1 MKPFEY
7 GDEEIGS
14 RELGFAV
21 SSTIIGIGA
30 LSMPRD
36 IAMQTLFSDGWII
49 LLLGGLI
56 CACLGWFVTRVAILF
71 PKQNF
76 VQYTSEHLTK
86 PVSYTIS
93 IILVLTFVALTAYEA
108 RKISI
113 ISQTYL
119 FSDTPIQLLSFFF
132 LLVVVYGIAGSRAA
146 LLRLNV
152 LFLPI
157 VLIAIVLLSLLN
169 VNLMEVDNLLPAFQT
184 DVSQY
189 AVGVKNSIFTFIG
202 FEVALFY
209 AVMLNDTAKKAP
221 MAVAKAVMV
230 NVLSYIL
237 IYLTCISV
245 FTYMTTR
252 GLTYPTIEL
261 GKEIEIG
268 GGFLERFD
276 AIFFTTWIITIYNTT
291 AMYYDVASLL
301 FCAMF
306 PKVKKHIFIFVSAP
320 MIFVLNMLPG
330 NLNTLSNYGTYLA
343 WIDMGFVVLAPLLVF
358 IVYKIKRRN
367 GRNETPS

>member
-14 RELGFAV
+14 RELGFSV

-108 RKISI
+108 RKIAI

-132 LLVVVYGIAGSRAA
+132 LLVVIYGIAGSRAA

-184 DVSQY
+184 GISQY

-209 AVMLNDTAKKAP
+209 AVMLNETAKKAP

-320 MIFVLNMLPG
+320 MIFMLNMIPG

>member
-1 MKPFEY
+1 M
-7 GDEEIGS
+7 
-14 RELGFAV
+14 
-21 SSTIIGIGA
+21 
-30 LSMPRD
+30 
-36 IAMQTLFSDGWII
+36 
-49 LLLGGLI
+49 
-56 CACLGWFVTRVAILF
+56 AILF

-76 VQYTSEHLTK
+76 VQYTSAHLTK
-86 PVSYTIS
+86 PVAYTIS
-93 IILVLTFVALTAYEA
+93 CILVLTFAALTAYES
-108 RKISI
+108 RMISV

-132 LLVVVYGIAGSRAA
+132 LLVVIYGIAGSRAA

-169 VNLMEVDNLLPAFQT
+169 INLMEINNLLPAFQT
-184 DVSQY
+184 KVSQY

-209 AVMLNDTAKKAP
+209 AVLLNDKTAKKAP

-237 IYLTCISV
+237 IYVTCISV

-276 AIFFTTWIITIYNTT
+276 AIFLRLGL
-291 AMYYDVASLL
+291 LL
-301 FCAMF
+301 FITRQQCTMMS
-306 PKVKKHIFIFVSAP
+306 HLYC
-320 MIFVLNMLPG
+320 FVLC
-330 NLNTLSNYGTYLA
+330 
-343 WIDMGFVVLAPLLVF
+343 FR
-358 IVYKIKRRN
+358 K
-367 GRNETPS
+367 

>member
-1 MKPFEY
+1 LKPFEY

-36 IAMQTLFSDGWII
+36 IAAQTLFSDGWVI
-49 LLLGGLI
+49 LLVGGLI
-56 CACLGWFVTRVAILF
+56 CACFGWFVTRVAILF

-86 PVSYTIS
+86 PVAYTFS
-93 IILVLTFVALTAYEA
+93 IIFVLTFASLTAYEA
-108 RKISI
+108 RKIAI

-119 FSDTPIQLLSFFF
+119 FSDTPIQWLSFFF
-132 LLVVVYGIAGSRAA
+132 LLVVIYGVVGSRAA

-157 VLIAIVLLSLLN
+157 VLIAILLLSLLN
-169 VNLMEVDNLLPAFQT
+169 VNLMEIDNLLPAFQT
-184 DVSQY
+184 GASQY
-189 AVGVKNSIFTFIG
+189 AVGIKNSIFTFIG

-209 AVMLNDTAKKAP
+209 AVMLNGTAKKAP
-221 MAVAKAVMV
+221 FAVAKGIMV
-230 NVLSYIL
+230 TVLSYIL
-237 IYLTCISV
+237 IYLTCITV
-245 FTYMTTR
+245 FSYMTTR

-320 MIFVLNMLPG
+320 IIFMVNMIPG
-330 NLNTLSNYGTYLA
+330 NLDTLSNYGTYLA
-343 WIDMGFVVLAPLLVF
+343 WIDMGLILLAPLLVL
-358 IVYKIKRRN
+358 IVYKMKRRN
-367 GRNETPS
+367 GKNETPS

>member
-21 SSTIIGIGA
+21 SSAIIGIGA

-36 IAMQTLFSDGWII
+36 IANQTLFSDGWII
-49 LLLGGLI
+49 LLLGGVI
-56 CACLGWFVTRVAILF
+56 CAFLGWFVTKVAILF

-86 PVSYTIS
+86 PVAYTIS
-93 IILVLTFVALTAYEA
+93 IILVLTFAALTAYES
-108 RKISI
+108 RKIAI

-119 FSDTPIQLLSFFF
+119 FSDTSIQLLSFFF
-132 LLVVVYGIAGSRAA
+132 LLVVIYGVAGSRAA
-146 LLRLNV
+146 LLRSNV

-157 VLIAIVLLSLLN
+157 VLIAIVFLSLLN
-169 VNLMEVDNLLPAFQT
+169 VNVMKVENLLPAFQT
-184 DVSQY
+184 NVSQY
-189 AVGVKNSIFTFIG
+189 ALGVKNSIFTFIG

-209 AVMLNDTAKKAP
+209 AVMLNETAKKAP
-221 MAVAKAVMV
+221 LVVAKAVMV

-320 MIFVLNMLPG
+320 MIFMLNMLPG
-330 NLNTLSNYGTYLA
+330 NLDTLSNYGTYLA

-367 GRNETPS
+367 GGNETPS

>member
-1 MKPFEY
+1 M
-7 GDEEIGS
+7 
-14 RELGFAV
+14 
-21 SSTIIGIGA
+21 
-30 LSMPRD
+30 
-36 IAMQTLFSDGWII
+36 
-49 LLLGGLI
+49 
-56 CACLGWFVTRVAILF
+56 
-71 PKQNF
+71 
-76 VQYTSEHLTK
+76 
-86 PVSYTIS
+86 
-93 IILVLTFVALTAYEA
+93 
-108 RKISI
+108 
-113 ISQTYL
+113 
-119 FSDTPIQLLSFFF
+119 
-132 LLVVVYGIAGSRAA
+132 
-146 LLRLNV
+146 
-152 LFLPI
+152 
-157 VLIAIVLLSLLN
+157 
-169 VNLMEVDNLLPAFQT
+169 
-184 DVSQY
+184 SQY

-209 AVMLNDTAKKAP
+209 AVLLNDKAAKKAP

-237 IYLTCISV
+237 IYVTCISV

-320 MIFVLNMLPG
+320 IIFMVNMIPSSLNA
-330 NLNTLSNYGTYLA
+330 LSNYGTYLA

-358 IVYKIKRRN
+358 IVYKIRRRN

>member
-49 LLLGGLI
+49 LLVGGLI
-56 CACLGWFVTRVAILF
+56 CAFLGWFVTRVAILF

-86 PVSYTIS
+86 PVAYTIS

-108 RKISI
+108 RKIAI

-169 VNLMEVDNLLPAFQT
+169 INLMEINNLLPAFQT
-184 DVSQY
+184 KVSQY

-202 FEVALFY
+202 FEVAMFY

-237 IYLTCISV
+237 IYVTCISV

-343 WIDMGFVVLAPLLVF
+343 WVDMGFVVLAPLLVF